1 MTDAINPADLGRLLS
16 AVNRRPSPWFTVK
29 EAAEYL
35 RSSERQIR
43 RYIDDNHLKANRLPT
58 GSIRVHI
65 MDLDSFI
72 EYGLKSN
79 KLTRP
84 QRAIIT
90 EKRLGWLGKSLT

>member
-16 AVNRRPSPWFTVK
+16 AVNRRPSPWFTVR
-29 EAAEYL
+29 ESSVYL

-65 MDLDSFI
+65 ADLDSFI
-72 EYGLKSN
+72 MYGKKSD

-84 QRAIIT
+84 QRDILND
-90 EKRLGWLGKSLT
+90 KRLLWLSK

>member
-16 AVNRRPSPWFTVK
+16 AVNRRPSPWYTTK
-29 EAAEYL
+29 QAAVYL
-35 RSSERQIR
+35 QCSERQIR

-65 MDLDSFI
+65 ADIDSFI
-72 EYGLKSN
+72 MFGKNSN

-84 QRAIIT
+84 QRVNINT
-90 EKRLGWLGKSLT
+90 KRLIWLGRDE

>member
-43 RYIDDNHLKANRLPT
+43 RYIDENHLKANRLPT
-58 GSIRVHI
+58 GSIRIHI
-65 MDLDSFI
+65 SDLDSFI
-72 EYGLKSN
+72 MYGKKSD

-84 QRAIIT
+84 QRDILND
-90 EKRLGWLGKSLT
+90 KRLLWLSK

>member
-1 MTDAINPADLGRLLS
+1 MDAINPTDLGRILS
-16 AVNRRPSPWFTVK
+16 AVNRRPSPWYTVK
-29 EAAEYL
+29 ESAEYL
-35 RSSERQIR
+35 RCSERQIR
-43 RYIDDNHLKANRLPT
+43 RYIDENHLKVNRLPT

-84 QRAIIT
+84 QREIIN
-90 EKRLGWLGKSLT
+90 EKRLLWLGKM

>member
-29 EAAEYL
+29 ESSEYL

-43 RYIDDNHLKANRLPT
+43 RYIDDKHLKANRLPT

-65 MDLDSFI
+65 ADLDSFI
-72 EYGLKSN
+72 MYGKNSN

-84 QRAIIT
+84 QRVNINT
-90 EKRLGWLGKSLT
+90 KRLIWLGRDE

>member
-1 MTDAINPADLGRLLS
+1 MTNAINPADLGRLLS
-16 AVNRRPSPWFTVK
+16 RVNRRPSPWFTVK

-43 RYIDDNHLKANRLPT
+43 RYIDDKHLKANRLPT

-65 MDLDSFI
+65 SDLDSFI
-72 EYGLKSN
+72 MYGKKSD

-84 QRAIIT
+84 QRDILND
-90 EKRLGWLGKSLT
+90 KRLLWLSK

>member
-16 AVNRRPSPWFTVK
+16 RVNRRPSPWFTVK

-65 MDLDSFI
+65 SDIDSFI
-72 EYGLKSN
+72 MYGKKSD
-79 KLTRP
+79 KLTRS
-84 QRAIIT
+84 QRDILND
-90 EKRLGWLGKSLT
+90 KRLLWLSK

>member
-29 EAAEYL
+29 EAAVYL

-43 RYIDDNHLKANRLPT
+43 RYINDRHLKANRLPT

-65 MDLDSFI
+65 ADIDSFI
-72 EYGLKSN
+72 MYGKKSD

-84 QRAIIT
+84 QRDILND
-90 EKRLGWLGKSLT
+90 KRLLWLSK